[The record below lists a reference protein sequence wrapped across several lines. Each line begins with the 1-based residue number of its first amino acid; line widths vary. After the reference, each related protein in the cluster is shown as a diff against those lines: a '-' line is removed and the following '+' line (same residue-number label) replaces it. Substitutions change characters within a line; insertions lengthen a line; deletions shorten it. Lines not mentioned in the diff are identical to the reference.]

1 VDRPL
6 GHRGDASLTSRLD
19 LRRRRVVRA
28 ACVVVGVAAI
38 AALWR
43 TASEARS
50 ALRADSDQRAA
61 TMASGYLGIVA
72 SEAVRT
78 RRSSPERLLSAAA
91 ALDAAGFW
99 IGEVQVWYAATPL
112 LPVDTTGTGAAV
124 AAVVLGPSGPPAT
137 VAVWGAIPEG
147 VEEGFPWVG
156 AGLAA
161 LALVAAAAAGEYVR
175 RPRPRALAATVTL
188 LVVALGAY
196 GEAASL
202 RTLLRAGTEG
212 DLFRAR
218 RMLEGAAVR
227 RRLTAGEVDLLSGGL
242 PTRALRPGEAS
253 RDSLVARD
261 TTGVTIAAVTGR
273 GQAWELRVEGTVE
286 RLRPVWGLLLAW
298 GMVAMIFGFVG
309 AALPPAAGYFT
320 DDRTPS

>member
-6 GHRGDASLTSRLD
+6 GHRGDASLTSPLD

-28 ACVVVGVAAI
+28 ACVVVGMAAI

-43 TASEARS
+43 TASDARA
-50 ALRADSDQRAA
+50 ALRAESDRRAA

-99 IGEVQVWYAATPL
+99 VGEVQVWYEGTPL
-112 LPVDTTGTGAAV
+112 LPVDTSGSGAAV
-124 AAVVLGPSGPPAT
+124 APVVLGPSGAPAV
-137 VAVWGAIPEG
+137 VAAWGSIPEG

-156 AGLAA
+156 AGLAV
-161 LALVAAAAAGEYVR
+161 LALIAAAAAGEYVR

-196 GEAASL
+196 GEAARL

-218 RMLEGAAVR
+218 RMLEVAAVR
-227 RRLTAGEVDLLSGGL
+227 RRLTEAEVGTLSGGL
-242 PTRALRPGEAS
+242 PTRALRRGEAF
-253 RDSLVARD
+253 RDSLVTRD
-261 TTGVTIAAVTGR
+261 TSGVTIAAVTGR
-273 GQAWELRVEGTVE
+273 GQAWEVGVEGTVE
-286 RLRPVWGLLLAW
+286 RLRPVWAILLTW
-298 GMVAMIFGFVG
+298 GMIAMIFGYVG

-320 DDRTPS
+320 GDRTPP

>member
-1 VDRPL
+1 VI
-6 GHRGDASLTSRLD
+6 
-19 LRRRRVVRA
+19 
-28 ACVVVGVAAI
+28 VGMAAI

-43 TASEARS
+43 TASDAR
-50 ALRADSDQRAA
+50 ALLRADSDRRAA

-99 IGEVQVWYAATPL
+99 VGQVQVWYLGTPL

-124 AAVVLGPSGPPAT
+124 APVVLGPEGPPAAA
-137 VAVWGAIPEG
+137 VAAWGSIPEG

-161 LALVAAAAAGEYVR
+161 LALIAATAAGEFVR
-175 RPRPRALAATVTL
+175 RPRPRAFAATVTL
-188 LVVALGAY
+188 LVVALGAF

-202 RTLLRAGTEG
+202 RALLRAGTEG

-218 RMLEGAAVR
+218 RMLEVAAVR
-227 RRLTAGEVDLLSGGL
+227 RRLTEAEVGLLSGGL
-242 PTRALRPGEAS
+242 PTRALQAGEVF

-273 GQAWELRVEGTVE
+273 GQAWEVGVEGTVE
-286 RLRPVWGLLLAW
+286 RLRPVWAILLTW